1 MQIKRA
7 VVTSAAPNQS
17 TLPLQRL
24 VDRDGIEKTAL
35 QMIVEEV
42 EAAGIEELAVIVQP
56 GDAEAFRRAA
66 DAHSGFIRFIE
77 QPSPMGYGD
86 ALLRARSFVADQ
98 PFLHLV
104 GDHLYLSSS
113 ERRCA
118 QQLIEVASEFGCS
131 VSAVQPTRE
140 NRLHLFGVVSGAH
153 LPRRDGLYEV
163 SRVAEKPT
171 PTHAEQELLT
181 AGMRSGYYLAFFG
194 MHVLTPAVLEILEEL
209 QRANSTLRPTLSDA
223 FTHLLQRQRY
233 LALTIEGT
241 RYNIGMKY
249 GLLIAQLAFGL
260 AGKDRDRILMELVDV
275 MTPRQ
280 ALGANP

>member
-7 VVTSAAPNQS
+7 VVTSAAPNQN

-24 VDRDGIEKTAL
+24 VDRDGCEKTAL

-42 EAAGIEELAVIVQP
+42 EAAGVEEIAVIIQP
-56 GDAEAFRRAA
+56 GDAAAYRRAA
-66 DAHSGFIRFIE
+66 EPYLGLLRFIE
-77 QPSPMGYGD
+77 QPSPRGYGD
-86 ALLRARSFVADQ
+86 ALLQAKSFVGDQ

-104 GDHLYLSSS
+104 GDHLYLSSGT
-113 ERRCA
+113 RRCA
-118 QQLIEVASEFGCS
+118 QQLIEVASEFSCS

-140 NRLHLFGVVSGAH
+140 NRLHLFGVVSGTN

-163 SRVAEKPT
+163 SEVREKPT
-171 PTHAEQELLT
+171 PTLAEQELIT
-181 AGMRSGYYLAFFG
+181 AGLRSGYYLAFFG
-194 MHVLTPAVLEILEEL
+194 MHVMTPLIMEILEQLERESEG
-209 QRANSTLRPTLSDA
+209 QRPTLSDA
-223 FTHLLQRQRY
+223 VARLSKRQRY
-233 LALTIEGT
+233 LALSVDGS

-260 AGKDRDRILMELVDV
+260 SGSDRDQILMELLDV

-280 ALGANP
+280 AGGAQS